1 MILDKPVD
9 DIKMTEVEE
18 NIDDADDDADI
29 DLTKLVEEFVD
40 SNIPEDST
48 KIKIQY
54 SNVFCECYRV
64 NVWTKTLVAD
74 RVVPRFNIIA
84 SFLIELKDGKI
95 IDRTISA

>member
-1 MILDKPVD
+1 MILDKPVE
-9 DIKMTEVEE
+9 DIQMAKVEE
-18 NIDDADDDADI
+18 NIDDTDI

-40 SNIPEDST
+40 STIPEDSA

-64 NVWTKTLVAD
+64 NVWTKTLAAD

-95 IDRTISA
+95 IDKTIRQ

>member
-18 NIDDADDDADI
+18 NIDDVDI

-40 SNIPEDST
+40 SSIAEDSSKVT
-48 KIKIQY
+48 IQY
-54 SNVFCECYRV
+54 TNVFYECYRV
-64 NVWTKTLVAD
+64 NVWTQKLAAD
-74 RVVPRFNIIA
+74 RVVPGLNIIA

-95 IDRTISA
+95 IDRTISV